1 MKKYIIPFICLALS
15 CTYGAEEVV
24 SRMRS
29 FVCSS
34 SKCHLPVKPQQ
45 GRIIVHGAHA
55 NNLKDVC
62 FEIPKTRFVALTG
75 LSGSGKSSIA
85 VDVLANEC
93 VRQLLGGYGLLTD
106 HIPKPK
112 VGTILGLSPAIT
124 ISQRKTDFN
133 SRSLVGTKTG
143 ILTLLRNL
151 FATIGHQQCSGCDAE
166 VKQPL
171 QGKHKLVTVE
181 TEEKSAS
188 SSSVKKVKK
197 SYFGCP
203 HCGEQ
208 LEMLQMS
215 HFSSNAASGICG
227 SCKGMGETLD
237 VDIAGLLDGDKTIID
252 GGVRY
257 WEAGVA
263 NHYANVIEAASKYY
277 EFDFDR
283 TLPIKS
289 YPAELRDF
297 LLYGIT
303 HADFVKRYK
312 GIKAPKK
319 VGEGKFE
326 GLIPNLMAQ
335 YKKNPSKAPSNVTK
349 FMVRSVCPSCNNA
362 GLGKLGREVTVG
374 GKTIIEVGSLS
385 LSELLKWLETLEKT
399 LPKDELQ
406 AYTAFSNGLEERASN
421 LIEVGL
427 HYLTLDRTL
436 PSLSAGEAQRLRLA
450 DALGS
455 SALTGVLYI
464 LDEPTTGLHPHDTA
478 KLLKTLRR
486 IQEND
491 NTVVVIEHDPDVIGS
506 ADYIIDVGPGRGTQG
521 GEIVVSGTPAEV
533 MACERSVTGKHLAKK
548 TAIKLDPPAR
558 GDGKAITVRGAS
570 ENNLKNVDV
579 SIPTQQL
586 VVLTGVSG
594 SGKSTFLF
602 GILDKVMRNHL
613 NKAKEVPGK
622 YVSAEGLDNVNRV
635 VTVNQSTIGSKS
647 SRSNVATYTSL
658 FDSIRDLFASLPES
672 KKREFDAS
680 TFSFN
685 ASEERCENCNGAGV
699 VQVDMSFMPGV
710 EMNCPSCG
718 GMRFNDDLLTVKFA
732 GHNIAGIL
740 DLTVSDAIPV
750 FNKQRKILDVL
761 KLMQR
766 VGLEHLKLGQ
776 STSTLSGGEAQR
788 IKLASELS
796 KSSKQKTLFLLDE
809 PTTGL
814 HCEEVGLLLGIFR
827 ELVSKGHTVVVI
839 EHNLDV
845 MCRADTIIDFG
856 PEGGTAGGTIVA
868 RGTVKEVSE
877 NIESITGQCLQAHL
891 AGKSLLTVA
900 SAEISPQLLNYP
912 AKVSNLKH

>member
-1 MKKYIIPFICLALS
+1 MHN
-15 CTYGAEEVV
+15 
-24 SRMRS
+24 

-34 SKCHLPVKPQQ
+34 SKCHLPVTPQH

-55 NNLKDVC
+55 HNLKGVC
-62 FEIPKTRFVALTG
+62 FEIPKTRLVAFTG

-85 VDVLANEC
+85 VDVLASEC
-93 VRQLLGGYGLLTD
+93 VRQLLGGYGLVTD
-106 HIPKPK
+106 HIPKPR
-112 VGTILGLSPAIT
+112 VDTVLGLSPAIT

-151 FATIGHQQCSGCDAE
+151 FATIGYQQCSGCDAE

-171 QGKHKLVTVE
+171 QGKHKLTTVE
-181 TEEKSAS
+181 TEERNTAYS
-188 SSSVKKVKK
+188 STKK

-203 HCGEQ
+203 HCKEQ
-208 LEMLQMS
+208 LEILQMS
-215 HFSSNAASGICG
+215 HFSPNAVSGICE
-227 SCKGMGETLD
+227 SCKGIGETLD
-237 VDIAGLLDGDKTIID
+237 VDISSLLDGEKTIIN

-257 WEAGVA
+257 WESGVA
-263 NHYANVIEAASKYY
+263 THYTKVIEAASKSYNFP
-277 EFDFDR
+277 FDQD
-283 TLPIKS
+283 LPIKS
-289 YPAELRDF
+289 YSEELHNF

-303 HADFVKRYK
+303 YPNFVKSHK
-312 GIKAPKK
+312 GLKEPKK

-326 GLIPNLMAQ
+326 GIVPHLMTQ
-335 YKKNPSKAPSNVTK
+335 YKKNPSKAPDSVTK
-349 FMVRSVCPSCNNA
+349 FMVRSACPSCNNA
-362 GLGKLGREVTVG
+362 RLGKLGREVTVG
-374 GKTIIEVGSLS
+374 GKTITEVNALS
-385 LSELLKWLETLEKT
+385 LSELLKWLETLERI

-406 AYTAFSNGLEERASN
+406 AYTAFSNGLQERASN

-455 SALTGVLYI
+455 SSLTGVLYI

-491 NTVVVIEHDPDVIGS
+491 NTVVVIEHDLDVIKS

-521 GEIVVSGTPAEV
+521 GEIVGFGMPTEV
-533 MACERSVTGKHLAKK
+533 MACEKSITGKHLARKA
-548 TAIKLDPPAR
+548 AIKLDPPTQ
-558 GDGKAITVRGAS
+558 GDGKAITIRGAS
-570 ENNLKNVDV
+570 ENNLKNIDV

-594 SGKSTFLF
+594 SRKSTFLF
-602 GILDKVMRNHL
+602 GILDKVTRNHF
-613 NKAKEVPGK
+613 NKAKELPGK
-622 YVSAEGLDNVNRV
+622 HTSVEGLENVKRV

-647 SRSNVATYTSL
+647 SRSNVATYTNL

-672 KKREFDAS
+672 KKRDFGANA
-680 TFSFN
+680 FSFN
-685 ASEERCENCNGAGV
+685 ASDERCENCNGSGV

-710 EMNCPSCG
+710 EMDCSSCA
-718 GMRFNDDLLTVKFA
+718 GMRFNDDLLAVKFA
-732 GHNIAGIL
+732 EYNIAEIL
-740 DLTVSDAIPV
+740 DLTVSDEIPV
-750 FNKQRKILDVL
+750 FDKQKKILEVL

-796 KSSKQKTLFLLDE
+796 KASKQKTLFLLDE

-814 HCEEVGLLLGIFR
+814 HCEEVGLLLNILR
-827 ELVSKGHTVVVI
+827 ELVSTGHTVAVI

-856 PEGGTAGGTIVA
+856 PRGGTAGGTVVA
-868 RGTVKEVSE
+868 RGTVQEVCESKS
-877 NIESITGQCLQAHL
+877 SITGQSLKTHL
-891 AGKSLLTVA
+891 D
-900 SAEISPQLLNYP
+900 
-912 AKVSNLKH
+912 SNL